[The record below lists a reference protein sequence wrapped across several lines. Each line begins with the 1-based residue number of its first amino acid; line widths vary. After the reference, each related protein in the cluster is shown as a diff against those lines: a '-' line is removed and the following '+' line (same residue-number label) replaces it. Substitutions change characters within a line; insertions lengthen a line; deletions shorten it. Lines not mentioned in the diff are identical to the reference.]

1 VIGGRWAEPE
11 MAELEWEAGDMA
23 VDAVKNVRI
32 GVGGRRHD
40 RDGTITDRSRGRQMS
55 QGDPFPFQP

>member
-1 VIGGRWAEPE
+1 

-23 VDAVKNVRI
+23 VDGVKNVRI
-32 GVGGRRHD
+32 GVGARRHD